1 MRHTNSSANCLLVT
15 DAPRKVVPETNRE
28 HAETLL
34 SQWSDTVD
42 IDLTLRVK
50 LCGLGK
56 EPFDSEDEISGPEVG
71 IQQRIFDVG
80 ILGNEAA
87 DQPKLL
93 HARSRVHFNAV

>member
-1 MRHTNSSANCLLVT
+1 MTTSSANCLLVT
-15 DAPRKVVPETNRE
+15 HAPRKVVPETDRE
-28 HAETLL
+28 HTETRL
-34 SQWSDTVD
+34 SQGPDAVD
-42 IDLTLRVK
+42 IDLALRVN
-50 LCGLGK
+50 LGGLRK

-93 HARSRVHFNAV
+93 HARPRVHFN